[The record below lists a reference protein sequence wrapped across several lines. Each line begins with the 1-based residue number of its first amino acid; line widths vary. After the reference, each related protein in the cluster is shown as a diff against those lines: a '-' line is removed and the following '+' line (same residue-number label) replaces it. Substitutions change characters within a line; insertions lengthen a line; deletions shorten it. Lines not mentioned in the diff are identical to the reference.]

1 MGNLSL
7 RCPKPRPPFSCLY
20 KSLAFPL
27 PGVGAL
33 HSSYCNYI
41 NIILNLQ
48 QKFLEQSLNGSVVF
62 TETFLPSDFSTFFFA
77 FPSLSSSL

>member
-1 MGNLSL
+1 MGNLFL
-7 RCPKPRPPFSCLY
+7 GYPKPRPPLSCLY

-48 QKFLEQSLNGSVVF
+48 QKFLE
-62 TETFLPSDFSTFFFA
+62 
-77 FPSLSSSL
+77 